1 MLSQTPFTK
10 GRQGAM
16 PEHSRVRLH
25 ARRENASFAWTV
37 TEELA
42 EELRPRLESE
52 GWTVTITP
60 EELGDPSEGE
70 TPPDVG
76 NGIPEEPAPKPPHEG

>member
-1 MLSQTPFTK
+1 
-10 GRQGAM
+10 M

-37 TEELA
+37 TQELA

-52 GWTVTITP
+52 GWAVTITP
-60 EELGDPSEGE
+60 EDPDDNLDVR
-70 TPPDVG
+70 TPPDMG
-76 NGIPEEPAPKPPHEG
+76 NGIPEEPAP